1 MRQASI
7 ELGVASLGAGLSL
20 IGVVY
25 AMEFPRDSAYLPTAV
40 LSLLTLLLVMWAT
53 KAFVLVRQQRTEP
66 LQFQKGEVR
75 RFVVLVIASI
85 ALIAISP
92 WLGFTTSFLIFVPLT
107 GFLLG
112 YRKWKWL
119 VLTGVVFTALIY
131 LVFIVL
137 LSRPLPAELL
147 MRLL

>member
-20 IGVVY
+20 TGVVY

-40 LSLLTLLLVMWAT
+40 LSLLTLLLVVWAT

-92 WLGFTTSFLIFVPLT
+92 WLGFATSFLIFVPLT

-119 VLTGVVFTALIY
+119 LLTGVVFTALIY

-147 MRLL
+147 MRFL